1 MDFQRGKT
9 QPNCGENCTKLGNMK
24 KALEYI
30 ISQIV
35 DNPEKVEV
43 TEQENQGMI
52 NFAISVDPSD
62 MGRIIG
68 KNGKV
73 IRSIRNVIKISA
85 IKQNKKIN
93 IALNEILP
101 ESSQ

>member
-1 MDFQRGKT
+1 
-9 QPNCGENCTKLGNMK
+9 MK

-30 ISQIV
+30 VSQIV
-35 DNPEKVEV
+35 ENPDKVAVNEKEEDGMVNFTV
-43 TEQENQGMI
+43 TV
-52 NFAISVDPSD
+52 AVSD

-68 KNGKV
+68 KSGKV

-93 IALNEILP
+93 IELL
-101 ESSQ
+101 ESSS

>member
-1 MDFQRGKT
+1 
-9 QPNCGENCTKLGNMK
+9 MK

-30 ISQIV
+30 VTQIA
-35 DNPEKVEV
+35 DDPQKVEIN
-43 TEQENQGMI
+43 EQEDQGMI
-52 NFAISVDPSD
+52 NFTIKVAPSD

-73 IRSIRNVIKISA
+73 IRAIRNVVKISA

-93 IALNEILP
+93 IALI
-101 ESSQ
+101 ESSS

>member
-1 MDFQRGKT
+1 
-9 QPNCGENCTKLGNMK
+9 MK

-35 DNPEKVEV
+35 DNPEKVEIK
-43 TEQENQGMI
+43 EQEDQGMI
-52 NFAISVDPSD
+52 NFTITVAPAD

-93 IALNEILP
+93 IALS
-101 ESSQ
+101 ESSS

>member
-1 MDFQRGKT
+1 MR
-9 QPNCGENCTKLGNMK
+9 

-35 DNPEKVEV
+35 DNPKKVEIS
-43 TEQENQGMI
+43 EQEENGMI
-52 NFAISVDPSD
+52 NFTITVDASD
-62 MGRIIG
+62 MGKIIG

-73 IRSIRNVIKISA
+73 IRAIRNVVKISA

-93 IALNEILP
+93 ISLIENP
-101 ESSQ
+101 S